1 MACAVMDL
9 CAYCRPTQ
17 VSNSDPYLMSSVNS
31 NMPGLITYVS
41 GGIGAGSSGN
51 LGPATAA
58 TSLQPG
64 PGQQVVLLNSAGQ
77 GGIPVQATYRAA
89 SASAPAS
96 GLFTLPALP
105 ARFHSLPPALQRRI
119 TTLCCN
125 NPIIGVSAHT
135 AHVACLATW
144 M

>member
-51 LGPATAA
+51 LG
-58 TSLQPG
+58 LLK
-64 PGQQVVLLNSAGQ
+64 VVLLNSAGQ